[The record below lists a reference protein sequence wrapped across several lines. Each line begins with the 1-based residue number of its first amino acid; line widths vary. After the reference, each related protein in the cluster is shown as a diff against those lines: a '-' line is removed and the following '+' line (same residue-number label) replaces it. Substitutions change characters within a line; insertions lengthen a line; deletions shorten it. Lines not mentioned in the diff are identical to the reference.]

1 MGIAVVLEDVFSLW
15 DWGKRKKT
23 QVLGRMW

>member
-1 MGIAVVLEDVFSLW
+1 MGIAAVLEDVFSLW

-23 QVLGRMW
+23 WVLGRMW